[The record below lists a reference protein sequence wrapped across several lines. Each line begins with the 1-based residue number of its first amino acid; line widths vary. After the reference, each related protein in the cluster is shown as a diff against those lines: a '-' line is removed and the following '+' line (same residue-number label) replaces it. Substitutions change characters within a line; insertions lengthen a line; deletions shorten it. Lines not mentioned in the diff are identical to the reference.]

1 MMMSQKAMT
10 YEQSLET
17 MNEDGLRAECI
28 RQKKELD
35 RIYVQQLTQPIRER
49 NLDIDDVISMMR
61 QEMEE
66 LKGVDCSLNTKMKF
80 FGDILGELILV
91 IDQMNGDVRKL
102 SETIDTDLYPL

>member
-1 MMMSQKAMT
+1 MVQDEIT

-35 RIYVQQLTQPIRER
+35 KIYVQQLTQPITSR
-49 NLDIDDVISMMR
+49 NLDIDDVISMMK

-66 LKGVDCSLNTKMKF
+66 LKDVDCSLNTKMKI
-80 FGDILGELILV
+80 FGNILGELILT
-91 IDQMNGDVRKL
+91 IDQMNTNMMWK
-102 SETIDTDLYPL
+102 